1 MTKTVA
7 TDFNIRM
14 ELRWGDYE
22 TSWLLQEYL
31 SEFYQLNQKQPSAD
45 SKPTRGTKLR
55 HLELSDENAK
65 IGGVNI
71 QVFHD
76 YVLIDVLWVRPAS
89 RKKGFGR
96 QLADEVERYAKSVG
110 AKRILLS
117 VFEHQNSLDFW
128 KKFGCEEVGR
138 IRDYPPGQQLIY
150 LHKRIS

>member
-1 MTKTVA
+1 M
-7 TDFNIRM
+7 D
-14 ELRWGDYE
+14 LSWGDYE

-31 SEFYQLNQKQPSAD
+31 SEFYQLNQSELPANNM
-45 SKPTRGTKLR
+45 PARGTKLR
-55 HLELSDENAK
+55 HVALSHENVRF
-65 IGGVNI
+65 GGANI

-76 YVLIDVLWVRPAS
+76 YVLIDVLWVRPAH

-96 QLADEVERYAKSVG
+96 QLADEIEKYAKSTG

-117 VFEHQNSLDFW
+117 VFEHQASLDFW

-150 LHKRIS
+150 LHKRIC